1 MCRGRLHCPCRVLVE
16 RCVVVQ
22 HILAD
27 SRFDLGLAFRRYD
40 TTLGC
45 KIRPEEAE
53 VMNAPTFF
61 FLYILPFVIAGTAW
75 AAILFSDWYER
86 RKARLHPGE

>member
-1 MCRGRLHCPCRVLVE
+1 
-16 RCVVVQ
+16 
-22 HILAD
+22 
-27 SRFDLGLAFRRYD
+27 
-40 TTLGC
+40 
-45 KIRPEEAE
+45 
-53 VMNAPTFF
+53 MNAPTFF